1 MRKSKKIV
9 AAILCLLMIFS
20 MMPAMALADPLETA
34 TTTIVSSEKSATPQ
48 GHLQM
53 QKTLYYDS
61 ASNTYSI
68 ELESYATG
76 HATVTKKAVP
86 TDFII
91 VMDQSGSMDDPMREK
106 VGNGA
111 KDLYDNNKVSTANG
125 NTSGYYYADIR
136 FWGSTHTVNL
146 RYEDDRWQY
155 RYLGIWYNIKDDTN
169 VGNIYHDVKKIEAA
183 KAALNSLTN
192 SIKEKYAAEATAD
205 KADHRLAVVGYAS
218 ESYRGTIF
226 NNNEI
231 LTGCTVTEVTN
242 VDPIRHDGAQYK
254 PDTAAYKNAVKTA
267 LVAADDASLSKVP
280 GYLDAAGAT
289 QTDDGMSM
297 ADDILAAYYTKA
309 DGTLDTEALQER
321 NRVVIVVTDGV
332 PTSGS
337 SFENSVANKAI
348 SKASNCSTKYKAA
361 VYALGIDIAANDSN
375 MSKFMNY
382 LSSNYPDAT
391 SMSNGGPQK
400 ANTYY
405 KHVEDGDKLDE
416 IFKSIAETGTESNV
430 TLDENAELVDII
442 NPEIFVT
449 KDVTKDQVTVYNA
462 HYNGKAL
469 ADEACFDAKQ
479 SYRDAEID
487 VTDGKVTVSNFDYKD
502 NPVVE
507 GTAGGAKLIVRID
520 GLKVKDNLLSATNDF
535 TSNVGEAKIYAKA
548 GDKNAVL
555 GVSSPT
561 IAGVPV
567 DINFYYDNVKKGD
580 ETVNKFSI
588 PGSKIIATTI
598 YEDYAVPKTSAQPDW
613 KMGDKIEPFDSLGSV
628 ESINVERKDNN
639 APQDIDIYLIP
650 AVDPNEINITYI
662 QPKGVAGSKYNTKG
676 NKTQT
681 HTVLTWD
688 EVNTNVQ
695 ANEGTAW
702 TTPDGMEFKCWVD
715 VETNEPYAPQDTHTF
730 TEDTILEAF
739 YEGTLSVTYKQPN
752 EAGYTGSA
760 VTVDK
765 LAAGNYSLLSLPKVK
780 AQAADAWTTPQGA
793 VFDGWAL
800 ESDPNKTIITSPY
813 ALTVANAANAVFVA
827 QYTIIPQTAQVV
839 YKQPDDLEGAD
850 GSDLRISDAVAG
862 EYSLLTWD
870 AVSEKAETAWTVPD
884 GYEFDCWT
892 ENNGSISF
900 EAGERVTLV
909 PFVTRTFVAKY
920 KEIPAAT
927 VTYKQPDGAA
937 GSDVVCAK
945 LPVGDYDLAAWNN
958 ICGKAAADEQLNDWA
973 APEGKQ
979 FKEWK
984 NVDTHETYQEG
995 EQIALNDK
1003 DNLTFEAVYEDIPA
1017 TKVTVTY
1024 KQPNGVDGTDLVL
1037 ENVEVNS
1044 AYDVLPWD
1052 EVAEEVAAKG
1062 GSTAWTVPD
1071 NKRFAGWKLDGT
1083 EDSQKLGS
1091 TYDLQGDTTFVAVY
1105 EEIPV
1110 EKFTLR
1116 VHYHQHGDGRLEG
1129 YEGDYVEITAD
1140 GKIVDG
1146 ATITLANFADVFA
1159 KAQEDHEKFP
1169 ELSKAWTVPDNMEF
1183 AGWSMENS
1191 TTLLLGGSNYV
1202 VDMDIL
1208 SGGGDNVYYLNLWA
1222 NYSEKEAEKV
1232 KVTYKQPDGIDGTAY
1247 EFELPKGSGTTV
1259 MTWDAVAEQVIADAG
1274 TAWVMPDGAYFR
1286 GWYCE
1291 SGNYSAGKTVDNLQ
1305 SDITFVA
1312 EYAQPIVRVIYKQAV
1327 GTDYSGSDVEYILDK
1342 LPNDRQITLNSH
1354 ADVVAK
1360 AEEKNAEDAD
1370 FALWKTP
1377 SSKRFNGWQKEEAAN
1392 GIYQA
1397 GETYTITDEELD
1409 PDKVTIVFRATY
1421 KDKGSTTVFY
1431 TLDFVTNGGN
1441 EIASITRAGGTI
1453 VDLDEYVPVRKGYNF
1468 QGWYTDEKLTN
1479 KVTSVTLT
1487 ENMKVYAK
1495 WSAKTVDEDGTPSDL
1510 NSKDHIKYVVG
1521 YPDGYVRPNN
1531 FVTRAETASMLYRLL
1546 TDERRN
1552 EVRTTTNNFVDV
1564 TPNAWYNE
1572 PASSM
1577 YKGGYIA
1584 GYKDGTFGGN
1594 KNITRAE
1601 FVSML
1606 VRFLGEDQGSMSF
1619 TDVPQNHWAAKDIA
1633 IAASQGWVAG
1643 YSDGTF
1649 KPNQPITRAEA
1660 MSIIN
1665 RVLNRGVN
1673 EKSNIMG
1680 FKIWPDN
1687 YSNAWYYYD
1696 VIEATNA
1703 HDYTGSRPSENW
1715 SNVR

>member
-1 MRKSKKIV
+1 MRKSKKFV

-34 TTTIVSSEKSATPQ
+34 TTTIVSSEKSATPL

-91 VMDQSGSMDDPMREK
+91 VMDQSGSMDETMREK

-125 NTSGYYYADIR
+125 KTEGYYYADIDN
-136 FWGSTHTVNL
+136 HTVKL
-146 RYEDDRWQY
+146 RYENNSWQY
-155 RYLGIWYNIKDDTN
+155 YKDWDWFWNNGWKNIKSTDTN
-169 VGNIYHDVKKIEAA
+169 VGNIYRDVKKIEAA
-183 KAALNSLTN
+183 KAALNSLIN

-218 ESYRGTIF
+218 ESYRREIY

-254 PDTAAYKNAVKTA
+254 PDDAAYKNAVKTA

-332 PTSGS
+332 PTSGN

-348 SKASNCSTKYKAA
+348 SKASDCSTKYKAA
-361 VYALGIDIAANDSN
+361 VYALGIDIAASDSK
-375 MSKFMNY
+375 MSTFMNY

-391 SMSNGGPQK
+391 SMSNGGTQK

-405 KHVEDGDKLDE
+405 KHVEDGEKLDE

-462 HYNGKAL
+462 RYNGKAL

-479 SYRDAEID
+479 PNKDAKID
-487 VTDGKVTVSNFDYKD
+487 VTDGKITVSNFDYKD

-520 GLKVKDNLLSATNDF
+520 GLKVKDNLLNDTNDF

-598 YEDYAVPKTSAQPDW
+598 YDDYAVPKTSAQPDW
-613 KMGDKIEPFDSLGSV
+613 KMGDKIEPFGSLDSV
-628 ESINVERKDNN
+628 ESKSITVERKDNN

-662 QPKGVAGSKYNTKG
+662 QPEGAAGTKYDTKG

-688 EVNTNVQ
+688 EVNTNVK
-695 ANEGTAW
+695 AKGGTTW
-702 TTPDGMEFKCWVD
+702 TTPGGMEFKYWVD
-715 VETNEPYAPQDTHTF
+715 VKTNEQYTPQHKYTF

-752 EAGYTGSA
+752 EAGYAGSA

-765 LAAGNYSLLSLPKVK
+765 LAAGDYSLLSLPEVQ
-780 AQAADAWTTPQGA
+780 AQAADEWTTPQGA

-800 ESDPNKTIITSPY
+800 ESDPNKTIIMRPY
-813 ALTVANAANAVFVA
+813 DLTVANAANAVFVA

-839 YKQPDDLEGAD
+839 YKQPDLEGAG

-927 VTYKQPDGAA
+927 VTYTQPDGAV

-945 LPVGDYDLAAWNN
+945 LPVGDYDLAAWDN
-958 ICGKAAADEQLNDWA
+958 ICGKAAADEQLTDWA
-973 APEGKQ
+973 APAGKQ

-984 NVDTHETYQEG
+984 NVDTHETYKEG

-1003 DNLTFEAVYEDIPA
+1003 DNLTFEAVYEDIP
-1017 TKVTVTY
+1017 
-1024 KQPNGVDGTDLVL
+1024 
-1037 ENVEVNS
+1037 
-1044 AYDVLPWD
+1044 
-1052 EVAEEVAAKG
+1052 
-1062 GSTAWTVPD
+1062 
-1071 NKRFAGWKLDGT
+1071 
-1083 EDSQKLGS
+1083 
-1091 TYDLQGDTTFVAVY
+1091 
-1105 EEIPV
+1105 V

-1116 VHYHQHGDGRLEG
+1116 VHYHQHGDGKLEG

-1191 TTLLLGGSNYV
+1191 TTLLLGGSNYK

-1208 SGGGDNVYYLNLWA
+1208 SGGGDNVYYLDLWA

-1286 GWYCE
+1286 SWSCE

-1312 EYAQPIVRVIYKQAV
+1312 EYAQPIVRVIYKQAE

-1409 PDKVTIVFRATY
+1409 PKKVTIVFRATY

>member
-1 MRKSKKIV
+1 MRKSKKFV

-34 TTTIVSSEKSATPQ
+34 TTTIVSSEKSATPL

-125 NTSGYYYADIR
+125 KTSGYYYADIR

-218 ESYRGTIF
+218 ESYRREIY

-231 LTGCTVTEVTN
+231 LTGCTVTEITN

-254 PDTAAYKNAVKTA
+254 PDDAAYKNAVKTA

-332 PTSGS
+332 PTSGN
-337 SFENSVANKAI
+337 SFETSVANKAI

-361 VYALGIDIAANDSN
+361 VYALGIDIAASDSN
-375 MSKFMNY
+375 MSTFMNY

-391 SMSNGGPQK
+391 SMSNGGTQK

-405 KHVEDGDKLDE
+405 KHVEDGEKLDE

-449 KDVTKDQVTVYNA
+449 KDVTKAQVTVYNA

-479 SYRDAEID
+479 PYRDAEID

-520 GLKVKDNLLSATNDF
+520 GLKVKDSLLSDTNDF

-548 GDKNAVL
+548 GDKDAVL

-561 IAGVPV
+561 IEGVPV
-567 DINFYYDNVKKGD
+567 DINFYYNNVKKGD

-613 KMGDKIEPFDSLGSV
+613 KMGDKIEPFGSLDSV
-628 ESINVERKDNN
+628 ESKSITVERKDNN

-662 QPKGVAGSKYNTKG
+662 QPEGAAGTKYDIKG

-695 ANEGTAW
+695 AKGGTTW
-702 TTPDGMEFKCWVD
+702 TTPDGMKFKCWVD
-715 VETNEPYAPQDTHTF
+715 VKTNEQYTPQDTPTF

-752 EAGYTGSA
+752 EAGYAGSA

-765 LAAGNYSLLSLPKVK
+765 LAAGNYSLLSLQDVK
-780 AQAADAWTTPQGA
+780 AQAADTWTTPNGA

-800 ESDPNKTIITSPY
+800 ESDPNKTIIMRPY

-839 YKQPDDLEGAD
+839 YKQPDNLEGAD
-850 GSDLRISDAVAG
+850 GSELRISDAVAG
-862 EYSLLTWD
+862 EYNLLTWD

-900 EAGERVTLV
+900 KEGERVTLA

-927 VTYKQPDGAA
+927 VTYTQPDGAV
-937 GSDVVCAK
+937 GSAVVCAK
-945 LPVGDYDLAAWNN
+945 LPVGDYDLAAWDN
-958 ICGKAAADEQLNDWA
+958 ICGKAAADEQLIDWA
-973 APEGKQ
+973 APAGKQ

-995 EQIALNDK
+995 GQIALKDK
-1003 DNLTFEAVYEDIPA
+1003 DNLTFEAVYED
-1017 TKVTVTY
+1017 
-1024 KQPNGVDGTDLVL
+1024 
-1037 ENVEVNS
+1037 
-1044 AYDVLPWD
+1044 
-1052 EVAEEVAAKG
+1052 
-1062 GSTAWTVPD
+1062 
-1071 NKRFAGWKLDGT
+1071 
-1083 EDSQKLGS
+1083 
-1091 TYDLQGDTTFVAVY
+1091 
-1105 EEIPV
+1105 IPV

-1116 VHYHQHGDGRLEG
+1116 VHYHQHGDGKLEG

-1169 ELSKAWTVPDNMEF
+1169 ESSKAWTVPDNMEF

-1191 TTLLLGGSNYV
+1191 TALLLGGSNYV

-1208 SGGGDNVYYLNLWA
+1208 SGGGDNVYYLDLWA

-1232 KVTYKQPDGIDGTAY
+1232 KVTYKQPDSIDGTAY

-1274 TAWVMPDGAYFR
+1274 TAWVMPDGAYFHS
-1286 GWYCE
+1286 WSCE

-1312 EYAQPIVRVIYKQAV
+1312 EYAQPKVHVIYKQAE

-1377 SSKRFNGWQKEEAAN
+1377 SSKRFNGWQKEEAAIAYSAKAAN

-1397 GETYTITDEELD
+1397 GETYTITDEELA
-1409 PDKVTIVFRATY
+1409 PEKVTIVFRATY

-1649 KPNQPITRAEA
+1649 KPNQQITRAEA

>member
-1 MRKSKKIV
+1 MRKSKKFV

-34 TTTIVSSEKSATPQ
+34 TTTIVSSEKSATPL

-125 NTSGYYYADIR
+125 KTEGYYYADIR
-136 FWGSTHTVNL
+136 FWGSTHSVNL
-146 RYEDDRWQY
+146 RYKNDRWQY
-155 RYLGIWYNIKDDTN
+155 RYLGIWYDISKDDPD

-183 KAALNSLTN
+183 KAALNSLIN

-218 ESYRGTIF
+218 ESYRREIY

-254 PDTAAYKNAVKTA
+254 PDDAAYKNAVKTA

-321 NRVVIVVTDGV
+321 NRVVIVVTDGE
-332 PTSGS
+332 PTSLNG
-337 SFENSVANKAI
+337 FEDSVADKAI

-361 VYALGIDIAANDSN
+361 VYALGIDIAASDSK
-375 MSKFMNY
+375 MSTFMNY

-391 SMSNGGPQK
+391 SMSNGGTQK

-405 KHVEDGDKLDE
+405 KHVEDGEKLDE

-449 KDVTKDQVTVYNA
+449 KDVTKAQVTVYNA
-462 HYNGKAL
+462 RYNGKAL

-479 SYRDAEID
+479 PYRDAEID

-520 GLKVKDNLLSATNDF
+520 GLKVKDNLLSDTNDF

-548 GDKNAVL
+548 GDKDAVL

-561 IAGVPV
+561 IEGVPV
-567 DINFYYDNVKKGD
+567 DINFYYNNVKKGE

-598 YEDYAVPKTSAQPDW
+598 YDDYAVPKTSAQPDW
-613 KMGDKIEPFDSLGSV
+613 KMGDKIEPFGSLDSV
-628 ESINVERKDNN
+628 ESKSITVERKDNN

-662 QPKGVAGSKYNTKG
+662 QPEGAAGTKYDTKG

-688 EVNTNVQ
+688 EVNTNVK
-695 ANEGTAW
+695 ANEGTTAW
-702 TTPDGMEFKCWVD
+702 TTPDGMKFKYWVD
-715 VETNEPYAPQDTHTF
+715 LKTKKQYTPQDTPTF
-730 TEDTILEAF
+730 TEDTVLEAF
-739 YEGTLSVTYKQPN
+739 YEGTLSVTYKQSN

-765 LAAGNYSLLSLPKVK
+765 LAAGNYSLLSLPEVQ
-780 AQAADAWTTPQGA
+780 AQAADEWTTPNGA

-800 ESDPNKTIITSPY
+800 ESDPEKTLITSPY

-839 YKQPDDLEGAD
+839 YKQPDLEGAG

-927 VTYKQPDGAA
+927 VTYTQPDGAD

-945 LPVGDYDLAAWNN
+945 LPVGDYDLAAWDN
-958 ICGKAAADEQLNDWA
+958 ICGKAAADEQLIDWA
-973 APEGKQ
+973 APAGKQ

-984 NVDTHETYQEG
+984 NVDTHETYKEG

-1003 DNLTFEAVYEDIPA
+1003 DNLTFEAVYEDIP
-1017 TKVTVTY
+1017 
-1024 KQPNGVDGTDLVL
+1024 
-1037 ENVEVNS
+1037 
-1044 AYDVLPWD
+1044 
-1052 EVAEEVAAKG
+1052 
-1062 GSTAWTVPD
+1062 
-1071 NKRFAGWKLDGT
+1071 
-1083 EDSQKLGS
+1083 
-1091 TYDLQGDTTFVAVY
+1091 
-1105 EEIPV
+1105 V

-1116 VHYHQHGDGRLEG
+1116 VHYHQHGDGKLEG

-1191 TTLLLGGSNYV
+1191 TTLLLGGSNYK

-1208 SGGGDNVYYLNLWA
+1208 SGGGDNVYYLDLWA

-1286 GWYCE
+1286 GWSCE

-1312 EYAQPIVRVIYKQAV
+1312 EYAQPKVRVIYKQAE

-1360 AEEKNAEDAD
+1360 AEEKNAKDAG

-1377 SSKRFNGWQKEEAAN
+1377 SGKRFNGWQKEEAAIAYSAKAAN

-1409 PDKVTIVFRATY
+1409 PKKVTIVFRATY

-1619 TDVPQNHWAAKDIA
+1619 TDVPRNHWAAKDIA

>member
-125 NTSGYYYADIR
+125 KTAGYYYAVIGNRTFD
-136 FWGSTHTVNL
+136 L
-146 RYEDDRWQY
+146 RYKDNSWQY
-155 RYLGIWYNIKDDTN
+155 YNDWSLDWRWKDIKSTDTN
-169 VGNIYHDVKKIEAA
+169 VGNIYRDVKKIEVART
-183 KAALNSLTN
+183 ALNSLIN

-218 ESYRGTIF
+218 ERNGRKIYK
-226 NNNEI
+226 NNEI
-231 LTGCTVTEVTN
+231 LTGCTVTEVSG
-242 VDPIRHDGAQYK
+242 RHDGAQYK
-254 PDTAAYKNAVKTA
+254 PDDAAYKNAVKTA

-337 SFENSVANKAI
+337 DFEDSVANKAI

-361 VYALGIDIAANDSN
+361 VYALGIDIANDSD
-375 MSKFMNY
+375 MSTFMNY
-382 LSSNYPDAT
+382 LSSNYPEAT
-391 SMSNGGPQK
+391 SMSNGGKQK

-449 KDVTKDQVTVYNA
+449 KDVTKDQVTVYTA

-479 SYRDAEID
+479 PYGEDGEDAEID

-548 GDKNAVL
+548 GDKDAVL

-561 IAGVPV
+561 IEGVPV

-613 KMGDKIEPFDSLGSV
+613 KMGDKIEPFGSLDSV
-628 ESINVERKDNN
+628 ESKSITVERKDNN

-662 QPKGVAGSKYNTKG
+662 QPEGAAGTKYDTKG

-688 EVNTNVQ
+688 EVNTKVQ
-695 ANEGTAW
+695 AKGGTTAW
-702 TTPDGMEFKCWVD
+702 TTPDGMKFKYWVD
-715 VETNEPYAPQDTHTF
+715 VETNEQYTPQDTPTF

-765 LAAGNYSLLSLPKVK
+765 LAAGDYSLLSLPEVK
-780 AQAADAWTTPQGA
+780 AQAADEWTTPQGA

-839 YKQPDDLEGAD
+839 YKQPTDLEGAD

-892 ENNGSISF
+892 EKNGSISF
-900 EAGERVTLV
+900 EAGERVTLTALT
-909 PFVTRTFVAKY
+909 TRTFVAKY
-920 KEIPAAT
+920 KPIPAAT
-927 VTYKQPDGAA
+927 VTYTQPDGAA

-945 LPVGDYDLAAWNN
+945 LPVGNYDLAAWNN
-958 ICGKAAADEQLNDWA
+958 ICGKAAADEALNDWA

-995 EQIALNDK
+995 EQIALKDK

-1052 EVAEEVAAKG
+1052 EVAEEVAAKD

-1091 TYDLQGDTTFVAVY
+1091 TYDLQRDTTFVAVY
-1105 EEIPV
+1105 EEVPV

-1116 VHYHQHGDGRLEG
+1116 VRYHQHEG
-1129 YEGDYVEITAD
+1129 YAGEVVEADDITV
-1140 GKIVDG
+1140 KDG
-1146 ATITLANFADVFA
+1146 AELTLLNLDAVKAKVPAEGTAWNEPANV
-1159 KAQEDHEKFP
+1159 
-1169 ELSKAWTVPDNMEF
+1169 EF
-1183 AGWSMENS
+1183 TGWSLENS
-1191 TTLLLGGSNYV
+1191 TTLLLGGSKYEVNK
-1202 VDMDIL
+1202 DIL
-1208 SGGGDNVYYLNLWA
+1208 TEVGDNVYHLDLWA

-1232 KVTYKQPDGIDGTAY
+1232 KVTYKQPDNAVGSAY
-1247 EFELPKGSGTTV
+1247 EFELPKGTGTEV
-1259 MTWDAVAEQVIADAG
+1259 LSWDAVAEQVKANG
-1274 TAWVMPDGAYFR
+1274 TAWEMPDGAYFR
-1286 GWYCE
+1286 GWSCE

-1370 FALWKTP
+1370 FALWKTL

-1409 PDKVTIVFRATY
+1409 PEIVTIVFRATY

-1453 VDLDEYVPVRKGYNF
+1453 VDLDEYVPTRKGYNF

-1633 IAASQGWVAG
+1633 IAASQSWVAG

-1680 FKIWPDN
+1680 FKIWSDN